1 MSAPP
6 TPLPLPVARL
16 RRRSHNAK
24 SPKDRHDTAYFA
36 WEVSLRL
43 GVAAAP
49 PAEPGSLARASVGQW
64 AGALRVHERPITDER
79 VLALFARLTEVG
91 TDKRS
96 ERRSIAPRELVHALP
111 AYRNR
116 VIGHS
121 SARAA
126 SFYEEAGAELLE
138 ALDAAWDAELFLPR
152 DARLLFAESIQL
164 GSDGAPRARLLALD
178 GDAPT
183 VVDPRGTVVPREL
196 LPHRLYLR
204 REERWT
210 PLHPWLLF
218 DEESERVL
226 CFNGLARRAEYL
238 DYASGETLAGPELE
252 KRFPGVTDELRRMFG
267 ASSGGGDAPPASGA
281 TIEDARFFGDYEVL
295 GKLGQGGMG
304 AVYLARQKS
313 LERLVALKMLPA
325 ERAHDAIAVARFK
338 REIDALS
345 RCEHA
350 NVIKILACGEAR
362 GTHYYAMEYVEGAD
376 LARVARALSSSSSDF
391 DTAVSSAC
399 EAVRGERKELFADVP
414 LIERKSRAPAQ
425 GNDRYRQA
433 ARLFADAAHGLAHL
447 HTNGILHRDI
457 SPANIMVT
465 WPDERA
471 VVMDLGLAG
480 VDNASVT
487 LTKDD
492 RQILGTLRY
501 IAPEQLQRSLLAV
514 DKRADIYSIGATL
527 YELLADR
534 PMWDG
539 ETEAQLIQQVIR
551 EEPPPLEKIAP
562 KVPRDLALIVAK
574 ACEKDPKLR
583 YETADALADDLE
595 RFLAGEPVTAR
606 PPTIGYLI
614 GKWVTKH
621 KELATASVVAVLA
634 LAGVIAWAIVS
645 LSERNARLA
654 QRNREVLELSVMPEL
669 ADLEKEAQTLWPIGD
684 PHVLERC
691 EKWLERAQ
699 QIRDGSEE
707 RPSFAE
713 LSSQLAQLRNRGKA
727 LSVEEKSARRQV
739 DERYVALD
747 LKRRQLELALRLLA
761 RRNPAS
767 QSIAASADDPPP
779 DWPRLPA
786 DWEGLNRRAW
796 QMVGWIEYKVGTD
809 DGLALQITRRALE
822 LVQAADSKAPETPH
836 ACEVRDTLAWA
847 LFRNGLDEEAV
858 LESERALRESSGEQ
872 RFKIEDSRTRLAD
885 EILAAKTPA
894 TRDALV
900 DRIAALR
907 TQIQAAEEE
916 LAWSTDWRFEDQET
930 QKRHDTLTVLLL
942 RMERFFDRDTGLFE
956 GRKHAGELAV
966 KARSEWTKLLLR
978 QRDEPAITMR
988 WDDAR
993 RALQADKA
1001 TYGGLDLQPQL
1012 GMLPIGRNHD
1022 TGSWEFFMPLL
1033 PDSTIPRL
1041 PESTE
1046 RPCDDGLILV
1056 VVPGGKFI
1064 MGVQRRDPASPNYE
1078 PPSEEPGAPPLE
1090 DEFSSSGDPI
1100 EVDIEPFFL
1109 SKFEATQ
1116 AQWKRLMN
1124 SNPSLIR
1131 DGEKIAGV
1139 QMTPQQPVN
1148 NLTWE
1153 QAARTLVRF
1162 GLVLPTEAQWER
1174 AALAGESWDPLSIDR
1189 IDEYANTADRS
1200 MTHDE
1205 KLMTLESI
1213 DRTIDDGWAVLSPVG
1228 SLKPNAWGFYDMQG
1242 NVWEWCKDAYG
1253 SYDEPV
1259 APGTAERLPYS
1270 KTHRVLRGGGAFES
1284 PSEARIPRRNYDA
1297 PNYSSLSTGVRPARL
1312 IQRAQAPKAK

>member
-49 PAEPGSLARASVGQW
+49 PAEPGTLARASVGQW
-64 AGALRVHERPITDER
+64 VSALRVAELPIADAR
-79 VLALFARLTEVG
+79 VLALFARLTEIG

-96 ERRSIAPRELVHALP
+96 ERRSITARDLVNALP

-116 VIGHS
+116 AIGHG

-126 SFYEEAGAELLE
+126 AFYEEAGAELLE
-138 ALDAAWDAELFLPR
+138 ALDVAWEAGVFLPR

-164 GSDGAPRARLLALD
+164 GHDGAPRARLLSLD

-204 REERWT
+204 RDERWT

-238 DYASGETLAGPELE
+238 DYASGETLAGPQLE
-252 KRFPGVTDELRRMFG
+252 KRFPGVTDELRRMFD
-267 ASSGGGDAPPASGA
+267 ASTGGGDAPPASAA
-281 TIEDARFFGDYEVL
+281 TVEDARFFGDYEVL

-414 LIERKSRAPAQ
+414 EIERKSRAPAQ

-447 HTNGILHRDI
+447 HANGILHRDI

-480 VDNASVT
+480 VENASVT

-514 DKRADIYSIGATL
+514 DKRADIYSIGASL

-551 EEPPPLEKIAP
+551 EEPPPLERVAP

-614 GKWVTKH
+614 GKWISKH

-634 LAGVIAWAIVS
+634 LAGVIAWSIVS

-654 QRNREVLELSVMPEL
+654 QRNQEVLEFSALPEL
-669 ADLEKEAQTLWPIGD
+669 DNLRQEAGALWPVFD
-684 PHVLERC
+684 RDVLRRSEDWVR
-691 EKWLERAQ
+691 RATA
-699 QIRDGSEE
+699 IRDGDDG
-707 RPSFAE
+707 RPTTAALRE
-713 LSSQLAQLRNRGKA
+713 QLAELRNRGRA
-727 LSVEEKSARRQV
+727 LTRDEVLRQRRV
-739 DERYVALD
+739 DPRYEALD
-747 LKRRQLELALRLLA
+747 ALRRQLELAITVHRRRSERSPA
-761 RRNPAS
+761 RSNAS
-767 QSIAASADDPPP
+767 TEPPP
-779 DWPRLPA
+779 DKEGLPK
-786 DWEGLNRRAW
+786 DWMGLNRHAW
-796 QMVGWIEYKVGTD
+796 EIAGWETREVSSED
-809 DGLALQITRRALE
+809 ELALHAARRALE
-822 LVQAADSKAPETPH
+822 LVTLADAAGSDVPNAWQ
-836 ACEVRDTLAWA
+836 VRDTLAWA
-847 LFRNGLDEEAV
+847 LFRNGFDDEAAGESQRAYEAAPEELRSRLDESRAKLTDELVRARSREG
-858 LESERALRESSGEQ
+858 LETLQERIDTLR
-872 RFKIEDSRTRLAD
+872 A
-885 EILAAKTPA
+885 
-894 TRDALV
+894 
-900 DRIAALR
+900 
-907 TQIQAAEEE
+907 QIQRSEDV
-916 LAWSTDWRFEDQET
+916 LAWSTDWRFDAPHDQR
-930 QKRHDTLTVLLL
+930 KHDYLSMLVQ
-942 RMERFFDRDTGLFE
+942 RRERFFDPVTGILDGRGTPAELSVVARMTWTQCALELAADPAYEQRWEEARRSIASDRSRYGDLDLAPEPGLF
-956 GRKHAGELAV
+956 
-966 KARSEWTKLLLR
+966 
-978 QRDEPAITMR
+978 
-988 WDDAR
+988 
-993 RALQADKA
+993 
-1001 TYGGLDLQPQL
+1001 
-1012 GMLPIGRNHD
+1012 PIGKNPAS
-1022 TGSWEFFMPLL
+1022 GLWEFYFPLALESSALFL
-1033 PDSTIPRL
+1033 PSIGDPPTDEGIVFVL
-1041 PESTE
+1041 
-1046 RPCDDGLILV
+1046 
-1056 VVPGGKFI
+1056 VPGGKFV
-1064 MGVQRRDPASPNYE
+1064 MGVQGVNPLGPNYEARRDPDG
-1078 PPSEEPGAPPLE
+1078 PPYA
-1090 DEFSSSGDPI
+1090 DEFQSSGEPI
-1100 EVDIEPFFL
+1100 EVTLAPYYLGKYEL
-1109 SKFEATQ
+1109 TQ
-1116 AQWKRLMN
+1116 GQYRRAFH
-1124 SNPSLIR
+1124 SNPSLLR
-1131 DGEKIAGV
+1131 DGMKKAGV
-1139 QMTPQQPVN
+1139 AITSRSPVN
-1148 NLTWE
+1148 GVTYIQLAKLLPLLGLT
-1153 QAARTLVRF
+1153 F
-1162 GLVLPTEAQWER
+1162 PTEAQWER
-1174 AALAGESWDPLSIDR
+1174 AALAGHDWDPESMADIDR
-1189 IDEYANTADRS
+1189 FANTADASMDRS
-1200 MTHDE
+1200 E
-1205 KLMTLESI
+1205 ELKEQEGI
-1213 DRTIDDGWAVLSPVG
+1213 DRTIDDRWPVIAPVG
-1228 SLKPNAWGFYDMQG
+1228 TFLPNEYGLHDMQG
-1242 NVWEWCKDAYG
+1242 NVWEWCLDAYG
-1253 SYDEPV
+1253 HYDEPV
-1259 APGTAERLPYS
+1259 EPGTGLRTPARRAF
-1270 KTHRVLRGGGAFES
+1270 RVLRGGGFSEN
-1284 PSEARIPRRNYDA
+1284 PSEARIPRRNREFMDFVA
-1297 PNYSSLSTGVRPARL
+1297 LNLGIRPVRRVSST
-1312 IQRAQAPKAK
+1312 RAVAAK